1 MWVKI
6 RGAMA
11 GAGEFRRFGP
21 YVLLRTSGAGGMGRI
36 ELALRAQSGGIPA
49 LCVLKRMH
57 AELRSREQDARFRRE
72 ASIALQLSHPAIAG
86 TVGVEKIDGELVLLQ
101 ELVHGVDLRLLGTR
115 LVTACERV
123 PLPVAVQIVS
133 EVARALAYAHAFRDL
148 GIVHRDVTPDNV
160 MLSFSG
166 EVKLIDFGIARSD
179 VDATLTSAGQ
189 IVGRPTYTAPEIW
202 AGGQADRRADIY
214 SLGVVLWQL
223 LTGRPLE
230 DVHTDKATAAPA
242 PSAHNPQVPP
252 ALDAVIARALA
263 LEPDQRYQHAGELQQ
278 ALQDFFPPD
287 FRAERALRELLA
299 RHFDVTRERR
309 MLAADVQRAMQL
321 LRGPAAKA
329 RTEKRRGRRA
339 PAGTTVLRPS
349 QGQVAFAIVVAA
361 GLALAAG
368 LGVRSLRARRR
379 PNVAKAPLPMVA
391 VTRSVPA
398 PPPIPDEPPAPTV
411 AKTPVR
417 ARPLALTAGR
427 TRPPVPMQARTAPP
441 TPSVPTEELLRRA
454 QDKYDVGE
462 TQVALTLARQAA
474 NAGARAPAHVLMGKV
489 MMSERRFDEAEREF
503 AEAVRLDP
511 GDARAARMLALV
523 RETRGNTP

>member
-1 MWVKI
+1 
-6 RGAMA
+6 
-11 GAGEFRRFGP
+11 
-21 YVLLRTSGAGGMGRI
+21 
-36 ELALRAQSGGIPA
+36 
-49 LCVLKRMH
+49 MH

-72 ASIALQLSHPAIAG
+72 ASIALQLSHAAIAG

-123 PLPVAVQIVS
+123 PLPVAIHVAS

-223 LTGRPLE
+223 LTGRQLDE
-230 DVHTDKATAAPA
+230 VHADRANAAPP
-242 PSAHNPQVPP
+242 PSAHNPQVSP
-252 ALDAVIARALA
+252 ALDAVAARALA
-263 LEPDQRYQHAGELQQ
+263 PDPAQRYQDAGELQQ
-278 ALQDFFPPD
+278 ALQPFFPSD
-287 FRAERALRELLA
+287 FRAERAVRELLS

-309 MLAADVQRAMQL
+309 MLAADVQRAMQS
-321 LRGPAAKA
+321 LREPAVVA
-329 RTEKRRGRRA
+329 RPGREKRRGRGGRA
-339 PAGTTVLRPS
+339 AGTLVVFKPS
-349 QGQVAFAIVVAA
+349 QGQVAAAIIVAA
-361 GLALAAG
+361 GIAIVAG
-368 LGVRSLRARRR
+368 LGVRSFRAR
-379 PNVAKAPLPMVA
+379 PGSAVTTSAQPLPA
-391 VTRSVPA
+391 VTRPA
-398 PPPIPDEPPAPTV
+398 PAPRTVTDEPPAPIV
-411 AKTPVR
+411 AKADVR
-417 ARPLALTAGR
+417 ARPIALTAGR
-427 TRPPVPMQARTAPP
+427 ARPPGPLQARPAPTQMP
-441 TPSVPTEELLRRA
+441 AIPPEELLRRA

-462 TQVALTLARQAA
+462 TQAALTLARQAA

-489 MMSERRFDEAEREF
+489 MMSERRFDEAEQEF

-511 GDARAARMLALV
+511 GDGRAARLLTLV
-523 RETRGNTP
+523 RETRGGRP